1 MRGFTFQGP
10 GKAELTELP
19 DPEPGPGEILRK
31 VEANTV
37 CGTDLRIM
45 RGEKTKGVRPGVVLG
60 HEASGRIA
68 ALGDGVEGYEVSSDA
83 FEVIAAPLDA
93 SATASK
99 LAAAI
104 SLTASLG
111 PAPGLRAL
119 REWMVIPA
127 VGVRA
132 RRLVPAP
139 AGLPPEQLSLAEP
152 LACCLNGL
160 DQYRVDVGDVAVI
173 LGAGP
178 IGLFHLQLAVIGG
191 ARTVIVSDP
200 SASRRKIAAEL
211 GAGLTVDPT
220 SEDLA
225 AVVADATDGFGA
237 QVAVV
242 CIGRPQLVNDAL
254 NLVGKRGRV
263 SVFAGLADKGW
274 AEIEA
279 NLIHYKEISLL
290 GAANSGTADYER
302 AVALIS
308 SGRIDAARMVTHR
321 YPLDQAVEAITS
333 VAGGEGI
340 KVAVLPHSTG

>member
-19 DPEPGPGEILRK
+19 DPEPGPGEILLK
-31 VEANTV
+31 VESNTV

-60 HEASGRIA
+60 HEASGTIA
-68 ALGDGVEGYEVSSDA
+68 ALGDGVEGYEVGQLCGVSPIFACGVCRYCQNGVQNLCEDA
-83 FEVIAAPLDA
+83 LVVGYDIDGG
-93 SATASK
+93 
-99 LAAAI
+99 
-104 SLTASLG
+104 LG
-111 PAPGLRAL
+111 
-119 REWMVIPA
+119 EWMVIPA

-132 RRLVPAP
+132 GRLVPAP
-139 AGLPPEQLSLAEP
+139 DGIPPEQLSLAEP

-160 DQYRVDVGDVAVI
+160 DQYRVDVGDVVVV

-200 SASRRKIAAEL
+200 SPSRRKVAAEL
-211 GAGLTVDPT
+211 GAGVTVDPT
-220 SEDLA
+220 GEDLA
-225 AVVADATDGFGA
+225 AVVADATGGFGA
-237 QVAVV
+237 DVAVV
-242 CIGRPQLVNDAL
+242 CIGRPQLVNDGL

-263 SVFAGLADKGW
+263 SIFAGLADKGW
-274 AEIEA
+274 AEVEA

-290 GAANSGTADYER
+290 GAANSGRADYER

-321 YPLDQAVEAITS
+321 FPLDKAAEAIDS

-340 KVAVLPHSTG
+340 KIAVLPYMAD

>member
-19 DPEPGPGEILRK
+19 DPEPGPGEILLK

-45 RGEKTKGVRPGVVLG
+45 RGEKTKGVRHGVVLG
-60 HEASGRIA
+60 HEASGTIA
-68 ALGDGVEGYEVSSDA
+68 ALGDGVEGYQVGQLCGVSPIFACGICRYCQNGLQNLCENALVVGYD
-83 FEVIAAPLDA
+83 VDGG
-93 SATASK
+93 
-99 LAAAI
+99 
-104 SLTASLG
+104 LG
-111 PAPGLRAL
+111 
-119 REWMVIPA
+119 EWMVIPEI
-127 VGVRA
+127 GVRA
-132 RRLVPAP
+132 GRLVAAP
-139 AGLPPEQLSLAEP
+139 DGLPPEQLSLAEP
-152 LACCLNGL
+152 LACCLNGI
-160 DQYRVDVGDVAVI
+160 DQYRVDVGDVVVI

-178 IGLFHLQLAVIGG
+178 IGLFHLQLAVIAG

-200 SASRRKIAAEL
+200 SESRRKVAAEL
-211 GAGLTVDPT
+211 GAGATVDPT

-225 AVVADATDGFGA
+225 AVVADATGGFGA

-308 SGRIDAARMVTHR
+308 SGRIDAGRMVTHR
-321 YPLDQAVEAITS
+321 FPLDQAAEAITS

-340 KVAVLPHSTG
+340 KVAVLPHSAG

>member
-19 DPEPGPGEILRK
+19 DPEPGPGEILLK

-45 RGEKTKGVRPGVVLG
+45 RGEKTKGVRHGVVLG
-60 HEASGRIA
+60 HEASGTIA
-68 ALGDGVEGYEVSSDA
+68 AVGDGVEGYQVGQLCGVSPIFACGICRYCQNGLQNLCENALVVGYD
-83 FEVIAAPLDA
+83 VDGG
-93 SATASK
+93 
-99 LAAAI
+99 
-104 SLTASLG
+104 LG
-111 PAPGLRAL
+111 
-119 REWMVIPA
+119 EWMVIPEI
-127 VGVRA
+127 GVRA
-132 RRLVPAP
+132 GRLVAAP
-139 AGLPPEQLSLAEP
+139 DGLPPEQLSLAEP
-152 LACCLNGL
+152 LACCLNGI
-160 DQYRVDVGDVAVI
+160 DQYRVDVGDVVVI

-178 IGLFHLQLAVIGG
+178 IGLFHLQLAVIAG

-200 SASRRKIAAEL
+200 SESRRKVAAEL
-211 GAGLTVDPT
+211 GAGATVDPT

-308 SGRIDAARMVTHR
+308 SGRIDAGRMVTHR
-321 YPLDQAVEAITS
+321 FPLDQAAEAITS

-340 KVAVLPHSTG
+340 KVAVLPNS

>member
-19 DPEPGPGEILRK
+19 DPKPGPGEILLR
-31 VEANTV
+31 VDANTV

-45 RGEKTKGVRPGVVLG
+45 RGEKSKGVRVGVVLG
-60 HEASGRIA
+60 HEASGTITE
-68 ALGDGVEGYEVSSDA
+68 LGDGVEGYQVGQLCGVSPIFACGVCRYCQGGLQNLCDQA
-83 FEVIAAPLDA
+83 QVVGYDVNGG
-93 SATASK
+93 
-99 LAAAI
+99 
-104 SLTASLG
+104 LG
-111 PAPGLRAL
+111 
-119 REWMVIPA
+119 EWMVIPA
-127 VGVRA
+127 AGVRA
-132 RRLVPAP
+132 GRLVPAP
-139 AGLPPEQLSLAEP
+139 DGLPAEQLSLAEP

-160 DQYRVDVGDVAVI
+160 DQYRVEVGDVVVV

-200 SASRRKIAAEL
+200 SESRRKVAAEL
-211 GAGLTVDPT
+211 GAHVTVDPT

-225 AVVADATDGFGA
+225 AVVADATGGLGA
-237 QVAVV
+237 NVAVV
-242 CIGRPQLVNDAL
+242 CIGRPQLVNDGL

-279 NLIHYKEISLL
+279 NLIHYKEISLI
-290 GAANSGTADYER
+290 GAANSGREDYVR
-302 AVALIS
+302 AVELIA

-321 YPLDQAVEAITS
+321 FPLDKAVEAIES

-340 KVAVLPHSTG
+340 KVAVLPHLAP

>member
-10 GKAELTELP
+10 GRAELTELP
-19 DPEPGPGEILRK
+19 DPEPGPGEILLK

-60 HEASGRIA
+60 HEASGTIA
-68 ALGDGVEGYEVSSDA
+68 ALGDGVEGYEVGALCGVSPIFACGLCRYCQGGLQNLCDQA
-83 FEVIAAPLDA
+83 LVVGYDVDGG
-93 SATASK
+93 
-99 LAAAI
+99 
-104 SLTASLG
+104 LG
-111 PAPGLRAL
+111 
-119 REWMVIPA
+119 EWMVIPA

-152 LACCLNGL
+152 LACCLNGQ
-160 DQYRVDVGDVAVI
+160 DQYRVAVGDVVVI

-178 IGLFHLQLAVIGG
+178 IGLFHLQLAAIGG
-191 ARTVIVSDP
+191 AAPIVVSDP
-200 SASRRKIAAEL
+200 KPSRPK
-211 GAGLTVDPT
+211 GTVDPT
-220 SEDLA
+220 GEDLA
-225 AVVADATDGFGA
+225 AVVADATGGFGA
-237 QVAVV
+237 DVAVV

-279 NLIHYKEISLL
+279 NLIHYKEISLI

-302 AVALIS
+302 AVALIA
-308 SGRIDAARMVTHR
+308 SGRIDTARMVTHR
-321 YPLDQAVEAITS
+321 FPLDKAAEAIES

-340 KVAVLPHSTG
+340 KVAVLPHLA